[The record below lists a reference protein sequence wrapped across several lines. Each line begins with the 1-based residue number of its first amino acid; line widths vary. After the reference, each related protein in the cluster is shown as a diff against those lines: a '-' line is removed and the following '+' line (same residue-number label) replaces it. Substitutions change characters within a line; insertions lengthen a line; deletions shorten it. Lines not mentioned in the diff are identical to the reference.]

1 MYDSAYW
8 VSGSREIKERIPK
21 SGSHLPKKIF
31 LFAWM
36 IVLKNDEKCFLFHLK
51 GSFRPQDV

>member
-21 SGSHLPKKIF
+21 SGSHLPKKNF
-31 LFAWM
+31 YLLQW
-36 IVLKNDEKCFLFHLK
+36 
-51 GSFRPQDV
+51 